1 MILLKRFHRIVP
13 KNMYV
18 KMTEKNGMVSVKLNR
33 VQRPDRVIPG
43 IEITNHKRL
52 EMLGV
57 ETVSKKNSMEP
68 ENFQRK
74 AVEDGT
80 GFECPKSG
88 HMRINSE
95 TGEIAKNAQPY
106 SGPNANYDWTED
118 FDGLQTFGG
127 KCHVFYNFKSIVE
140 GGGSQTRSLRCV
152 YDFVKAQ
159 QNVRNVDKNT
169 FFVNILDGE
178 VCAKNLHMFKRFEN
192 DDHIYVGD
200 LYDYFEWLNNKLETI
215 L

>member
-1 MILLKRFHRIVP
+1 
-13 KNMYV
+13 
-18 KMTEKNGMVSVKLNR
+18 MVSVDLKH

-43 IEITNHKRL
+43 REITKKKRL
-52 EMLGV
+52 EILEVMS
-57 ETVSKKNSMEP
+57 VSGSQSMKA

-88 HMRINSE
+88 HMRINTE
-95 TGEIAKNAQPY
+95 TYEIAKNAQPY

-127 KCHVFYNFKSIVE
+127 KCRVFYNFKSIVE
-140 GGGSQTRSLRCV
+140 EGGSQTRSLRCV

-192 DDHIYVGD
+192 EDHIYVGD
-200 LYDYFEWLNNKLETI
+200 LHDYFEWLNNKLETI